1 MDAVKER
8 YSDAAQAREDT
19 LCCPIDYDP
28 VYLEIIPQDV
38 LDRDYGCGDPSRYVE
53 RGETVLD
60 LGSGG
65 GKICFIAAQIV
76 GPEGRVIGVDMT
88 DDMLELARAA
98 QPTVVERLGYDNI
111 EFRHGHI
118 QDLRT
123 DLDVVGQWLEA
134 HPVKTATDYKG
145 MQDYL
150 NRVRRERPLVAD
162 QSVDVVVS
170 NCVLN
175 LVPDHEKTQLFAEI
189 FRALKPGGRVALSD
203 IVSNKPSPEHLKQ
216 DPELWSGCISGAL
229 TETDFADALAQAG
242 LFGVRLDK
250 LDDVPWR
257 TVEDIDYRAA
267 TFVAHKP
274 DISAEAMQGTDAL
287 YAGPWAHVE
296 DEQGTV
302 YRRGER
308 VHVTGAAAARLRSGA
323 YGSDVILAEAPGQK
337 TRSCC

>member
-1 MDAVKER
+1 MKTVQER
-8 YSDAAQAREDT
+8 YSAAAQAREEA
-19 LCCPIDYDP
+19 LCCPVDYDP
-28 VYLEIIPQDV
+28 AYLAIIPQEV
-38 LDRDYGCGDPSRYVE
+38 LDRDYGCGDPSRYLK

-76 GPEGRVIGVDMT
+76 GPEGRIIGVDMT

-98 QPTVVERLGYDNI
+98 HPTVAERLGYDNI

-134 HPVKTATDYKG
+134 HPVKTAIDYKVL
-145 MQDYL
+145 QDYL
-150 NRVRRERPLVAD
+150 NRVRSERPLVAD
-162 QSVDVVVS
+162 GSVDVVVS

-175 LVPDHEKTQLFAEI
+175 LVPDHEKIQLFAEI
-189 FRALKPGGRVALSD
+189 FRVLKPGGRVALSD

-229 TETDFADALAQAG
+229 TETAFADALAAAG
-242 LFGVRLDK
+242 FFGVRLDK
-250 LDDVPWR
+250 LDDTPWQ
-257 TVEDIDYRAA
+257 TVEDIEYRAA

-274 DISAEAMQGTDAL
+274 AVSAQAMQGTDAL
-287 YAGPWAHVE
+287 YAGPWARVE
-296 DEQGTV
+296 DEQGEV

-308 VHVTGAAAARLRSGA
+308 VHVTGTAAARLRSGA
-323 YGSDVILAEAPGQK
+323 YGPDVILAGDSGKK